1 MDCSIPPVLDS
12 QWRCKST
19 EDMKMS
25 YLASHEKGRGM
36 YIGAAGQE
44 VERERDRRYRGRYRN
59 QLDKDA
65 RARARLRRQS
75 ASRVGRESE
84 ERRRQYTGE
93 NSLQSACTSA
103 NELESGQSRGDVT
116 RESEEIQRNQER
128 MRRVIEECNTNG
140 VQGYEGDEER
150 MRGWGGEFA
159 VREIEREV
167 EVEELLVERARDILA
182 VSREIEEIEA
192 EEERDASVNQVDIE
206 EIERH
211 ITRDQEIE
219 EREREIDSIEEDILR
234 LMRVRD
240 REREREQQRMDALL
254 RLGMIENI
262 ETVIRQAR
270 RSDHLICTGARGS
283 GHRESVDLIRT
294 QAEEQYLLRELDY
307 IESLFASQELGQI
320 GQDLDMIER
329 FVEQDIAEMEQEMQ
343 REQEREHQALDERD
357 WEQEVIDKE
366 IDEYLVQNRR
376 WR

>member
-1 MDCSIPPVLDS
+1 
-12 QWRCKST
+12 
-19 EDMKMS
+19 MS
-25 YLASHEKGRGM
+25 YLASYEKGRGR
-36 YIGAAGQE
+36 YISAAGQG

-59 QLDKDA
+59 QPDKDA
-65 RARARLRRQS
+65 GTRARLRRQS
-75 ASRVGRESE
+75 ASSVGRELE

-116 RESEEIQRNQER
+116 RESEDIQRNQEC
-128 MRRVIEECNTNG
+128 MRRVIEECNING

-159 VREIEREV
+159 VREIER
-167 EVEELLVERARDILA
+167 VEELLVERARDILA

-192 EEERDASVNQVDIE
+192 EQERDDNVNQVDIE

-219 EREREIDSIEEDILR
+219 EREREIDRIEEDILR
-234 LMRVRD
+234 LMRERHRDRDRD
-240 REREREQQRMDALL
+240 RERKQQRMDALP

-262 ETVIRQAR
+262 ERVI
-270 RSDHLICTGARGS
+270 RSDHLISTGARGS
-283 GHRESVDLIRT
+283 GHRDYVDLIRT

-329 FVEQDIAEMEQEMQ
+329 FVEQDIAELEQEMQ
-343 REQEREHQALDERD
+343 REQEREHRALDERD

-366 IDEYLVQNRR
+366 IHEYLLQNRGDVEDPLE
-376 WR
+376 

>member
-1 MDCSIPPVLDS
+1 
-12 QWRCKST
+12 
-19 EDMKMS
+19 MS
-25 YLASHEKGRGM
+25 YLASYEKGRGR
-36 YIGAAGQE
+36 YIGAAGQG

-59 QLDKDA
+59 QLDEDA

-75 ASRVGRESE
+75 ASSVSTDLE

-116 RESEEIQRNQER
+116 RESEEIQRNQEC
-128 MRRVIEECNTNG
+128 MRRVIEECNING
-140 VQGYEGDEER
+140 VQGYEGNEER
-150 MRGWGGEFA
+150 MREWGGEFA
-159 VREIEREV
+159 VREIER
-167 EVEELLVERARDILA
+167 VEELLVERARDILA

-192 EEERDASVNQVDIE
+192 EQERDDNVNQVDIE

-234 LMRVRD
+234 LMRERHRD
-240 REREREQQRMDALL
+240 RERKQQRMDALP

-262 ETVIRQAR
+262 ERVFTQAR
-270 RSDHLICTGARGS
+270 RSDHLISTGARES
-283 GHRESVDLIRT
+283 RHRDYVDLIRT
-294 QAEEQYLLRELDY
+294 QAEEQYLLQELDY

-343 REQEREHQALDERD
+343 REQEREH
-357 WEQEVIDKE
+357 
-366 IDEYLVQNRR
+366 
-376 WR
+376 